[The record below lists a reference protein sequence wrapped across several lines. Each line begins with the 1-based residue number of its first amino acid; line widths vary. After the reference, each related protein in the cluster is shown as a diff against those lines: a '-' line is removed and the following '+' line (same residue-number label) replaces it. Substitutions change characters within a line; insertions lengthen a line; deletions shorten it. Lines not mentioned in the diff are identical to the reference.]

1 MADDLLGK
9 IKKKTERKIKLIK
22 AKTCVEG
29 RKIHIGFH
37 LSVKIYFVA
46 F

>member
-1 MADDLLGK
+1 MIYVA
-9 IKKKTERKIKLIK
+9 KKEGKIKLIK
-22 AKTCVEG
+22 AKTGAEG

-37 LSVKIYFVA
+37 LSIKIYFVA